1 MTPTGIRMEQTQ
13 LSNITK
19 QMKQAFNEQVLLELG
34 AETGQ
39 CRRRRKVTPYRLAL
53 SLIQSLGAGRVE
65 TIADL
70 HREFNRMHGESV
82 QYKPFHNQLAKE
94 AFPEFMRKLCALL
107 MHKLSGEVLGFDKE
121 SPFSRFNRLH
131 LHDGSSF
138 ALKSS
143 LQAEYPGRFTKISPA
158 AVELHV
164 TMDLLSEMP
173 HTIALAA
180 DSESEVHFAPEPSQV
195 AGGLLL
201 ADRMFFIKSYLAD
214 IQHHSGHYIV
224 KTKGTLNPIVRR
236 AWRQDGSEIKRWRER
251 PLKTVKTAMAKEK
264 AVDLEVYWNSKDKL
278 VTRLVVTWDKVN
290 KRLRYLATNLPKEA
304 FSLEQVCD
312 AYRLRWQIELM
323 FKEWKSYTNLHAF
336 DTSNADLAE
345 GLIWAAICAA
355 LLKRFLAHATER
367 VFRVAIS
374 TRNVAMCVRG
384 MLFELVSALLYTRR
398 KLKGTLETALA
409 FLAGNAKRSHP
420 KRERDKGR
428 AKLGLEATFQIA

>member
-1 MTPTGIRMEQTQ
+1 MEQKQ

-19 QMKQAFNEQVLLELG
+19 QMKQAFNEQELLALG
-34 AETGQ
+34 ADTGQ
-39 CRRRRKVTPYRLAL
+39 CLRQRKVTPYRLAL

-70 HREFNRMHGESV
+70 LREFNRMHGQQV
-82 QYKPFHNQLAKE
+82 QYKPFHNQLAK
-94 AFPEFMRKLCALL
+94 ASFPAFMRQLCVILMEKLT
-107 MHKLSGEVLGFDKE
+107 GEVLGFNKD
-121 SPFSRFNRLH
+121 SPFSRFKFLH

-143 LQAEYPGRFTKISPA
+143 LQGEYPGRFTKISPA

-180 DSESEVHFAPEPSQV
+180 DSESEVHFAPEPEQLTE
-195 AGGLLL
+195 GLLL

-214 IQHHSGHYIV
+214 IQRQSGHYII
-224 KTKGTLNPIVRR
+224 KTKGTLNPVVHR
-236 AWRQDGSEIKRWRER
+236 AWRQDGSEIKHWQER
-251 PLKTVKTAMAKEK
+251 SLKDLKAAMAREK
-264 AVDLEVYWNSKDKL
+264 AVELEVYWSSKDKL
-278 VTRLVVTWDKVN
+278 ETRLVVTWDKQN
-290 KRLRYLATNLPKEA
+290 KRLRYLATNLPREE

-336 DTSNADLAE
+336 DTRNADLAE
-345 GLIWAAICAA
+345 GLIWASICAA

-367 VFRVAIS
+367 VYRVAIS

-384 MLFELVSALLYTRR
+384 MLFEIISALLHTRR
-398 KLKGTLETALA
+398 KLKGTLGAVLA
-409 FLAGNAKRSHP
+409 FLAGNARRSHP
-420 KRERDKGR
+420 KREQEKGR
-428 AKLGLEATFQIA
+428 AKLGLNATFQGS